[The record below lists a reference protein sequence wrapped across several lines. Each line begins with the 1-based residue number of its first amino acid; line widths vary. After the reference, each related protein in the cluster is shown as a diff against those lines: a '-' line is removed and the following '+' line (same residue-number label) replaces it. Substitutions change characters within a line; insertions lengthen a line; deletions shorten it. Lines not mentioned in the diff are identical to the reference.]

1 MKSIEFCASVTK
13 VQTLADNGIR
23 LTLDLP
29 EDAIMQ
35 MAELAAC
42 KRHGVYL
49 AVTCEAVEQGDDG
62 TESDNRKIHI

>member
-1 MKSIEFCASVTK
+1 MKPIEFCASVTK

-42 KRHGVYL
+42 IWR
-49 AVTCEAVEQGDDG
+49 
-62 TESDNRKIHI
+62 